1 MNKLIKIKDTICGP
15 DFDLFEGDEVK
26 IVRDTDLNEAEA
38 AFDPAYKMCRV
49 RVTKCDSEPEMIGV
63 EGEFM
68 IDENGELV
76 SY

>member
-1 MNKLIKIKDTICGP
+1 MNKHIKIKELICGP
-15 DFDLFEGDEVK
+15 DFDLFEGDEVT
-26 IVRDTDLNEAEA
+26 IIRDTDLNDAEYAEA
-38 AFDPAYKMCRV
+38 AYKMCRV

-68 IDENGELV
+68 IDATGELV